1 MKCLEYQNKEVL
13 IMGQSTNEIRIHEKK
28 VINKWIPI
36 LVNMNYKG
44 GKACEL
50 CLYCEYSSWEYESA
64 MSKIFSWWGVMDSLG
79 GLSQYSIDSNNRR
92 MRDMENYKGEL
103 PQSTLPIS
111 LKILTKIKSLDDYN
125 VEFDV
130 LSSNELSEYVIDIDT
145 DFEMDEKDFEYNKQ
159 VEEKIVDTISPIID
173 KKISSINKKDFS
185 LLSSVIFNTKWL
197 VKSYRMK
204 DKKTISVTLSY
215 GLIRNNG

>member
-50 CLYCEYSSWEYESA
+50 CLYCEYSSCEYESA
-64 MSKIFSWWGVMDSLG
+64 MRKIFSWWGVMYNLG
-79 GLSQYSIDSNNRR
+79 GLGLYDIHRKHEEE
-92 MRDMENYKGEL
+92 MRNYKGEL

-111 LKILTKIKSLDDYN
+111 LKILTKIKSLDHYN

-173 KKISSINKKDFS
+173 KKISSIIKKDLS
-185 LLSSVIFNTKWL
+185 LLSPPVVFNTKWL

>member
-1 MKCLEYQNKEVL
+1 
-13 IMGQSTNEIRIHEKK
+13 MGQSTNEIRIHEKK

-50 CLYCEYSSWEYESA
+50 CLYCEYSSCEYESA
-64 MSKIFSWWGVMDSLG
+64 MRKIFSWWGVMYNLG
-79 GLSQYSIDSNNRR
+79 GLGLYDIHRKHEEE
-92 MRDMENYKGEL
+92 MRNYKGEL

-111 LKILTKIKSLDDYN
+111 LKILTKIKSLDHYN

-173 KKISSINKKDFS
+173 KKISSIIKKDLS
-185 LLSSVIFNTKWL
+185 LLSPPVVFNTKWL